1 MGEPQPTKSL
11 VVRVALPGD
20 LEGLYDL
27 ARVAGPGMT
36 NLQADRDVL
45 AEKLA
50 ASAAAVT
57 SAEARE
63 AGSPILL
70 VVEQS
75 TAGAGPE
82 VVGTAC
88 IFPRVGVT
96 WPFYSYRIT
105 RQNRASQALGKRVS
119 HDILN
124 LANDFDG
131 AAEVG
136 GLFILPSV
144 RGMAA
149 GRLVARARYLFL
161 ARHRDWFGP
170 QVISEM
176 RGYQD
181 EAGGSPVWDALGQR
195 FYDMDFAEADRT
207 NALTGNQF
215 IADLGP
221 RHPIYVSLLSD
232 AAQAALGKPHD
243 HGRPAMQLLLEEG
256 FRFEGYVDIFDGG
269 PTLFADVD
277 DLKAVRDSQSDRI
290 GRVVAGD
297 QGETRLVCAGQGPDF
312 RCAKGALNPTDGAVE
327 ISQGLAD
334 SLRVKAGD
342 QVRHVR
348 F

>member
-1 MGEPQPTKSL
+1 MGRDIAKPSL
-11 VVRVALPGD
+11 VVRVALPDD
-20 LEGLYDL
+20 LEGLYQL
-27 ARVAGPGMT
+27 ALVAGPGMT
-36 NLQADRDVL
+36 NLQADRAVL

-50 ASAAAVT
+50 ASADAVT
-57 SAEARE
+57 SAAARE
-63 AGSPILL
+63 AGAPILL
-70 VVEQS
+70 VVENCEDQQ
-75 TAGAGPE
+75 

-105 RQNRASQALGKRVS
+105 RQTRASHALGKRVS

-144 RGMAA
+144 RGQAA
-149 GRLVARARYLFL
+149 GRLIARARYMFL
-161 ARHRDWFGP
+161 ASHRDWFGP
-170 QVISEM
+170 QVISEL
-176 RGYQD
+176 RGVQD
-181 EAGGSPVWDALGQR
+181 ERGESPVWDALGRR

-215 IADLGP
+215 IVDLGP
-221 RHPIYVSLLSD
+221 RHPIYVSLLSE

-269 PTLFADVD
+269 PTLFADID
-277 DLKAVRDSQSDRI
+277 DLAAVKNSKAGQVSGFSNT
-290 GRVVAGD
+290 AYL
-297 QGETRLVCAGQGPDF
+297 ETDLICAGHGPDF
-312 RCAKGALNPTDGAVE
+312 RCAKGAFAETGEGLHLNE
-327 ISQGLAD
+327 SLA
-334 SLRVKAGD
+334 KALNLHVGD
-342 QVRHVR
+342 EVRHVR